1 VKPAALHVALS
12 VLCLI
17 RFIHRSAL
25 RHGSPDQAQ
34 LNELDDALGGE
45 PGPAALGVIVDMSKA
60 D

>member
-1 VKPAALHVALS
+1 
-12 VLCLI
+12 LI